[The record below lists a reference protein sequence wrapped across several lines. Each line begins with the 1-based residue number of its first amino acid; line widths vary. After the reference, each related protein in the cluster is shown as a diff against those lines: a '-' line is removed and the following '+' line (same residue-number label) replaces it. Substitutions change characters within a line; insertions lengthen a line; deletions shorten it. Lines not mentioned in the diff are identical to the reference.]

1 MKRTVVQLPLYLLA
15 CCGAAATV
23 FGQEDDE
30 DLIDREPQKCITV
43 RDINRTA
50 VVDEQNILFYM
61 RGGTIYRNYLPRPC
75 RSLAQQQRFMYRT
88 SIGRLCDVDWIE
100 VLYSFGSS
108 LDRGPSCGLGSF
120 YEISEEEAEFLR
132 SGPDDIPEE
141 PEKVDLEAEDE
152 EEAE

>member
-1 MKRTVVQLPLYLLA
+1 MLA
-15 CCGAAATV
+15 LFVCCGVLATSSA
-23 FGQEDDE
+23 QDD
-30 DLIDREPQKCITV
+30 DDDIYIDRTPQKCIVV
-43 RDINRTA
+43 RNIDRTD

-61 RGGTIYRNYLPRPC
+61 RGGTIYRNYLPRAC
-75 RSLAQQQRFMYRT
+75 RSLAQQERFMYRT

-120 YEISEEEAEFLR
+120 YEISEEEAELLKA
-132 SGPDDIPEE
+132 GPGDIPKE
-141 PEKVDLEAEDE
+141 PEKVDLHE